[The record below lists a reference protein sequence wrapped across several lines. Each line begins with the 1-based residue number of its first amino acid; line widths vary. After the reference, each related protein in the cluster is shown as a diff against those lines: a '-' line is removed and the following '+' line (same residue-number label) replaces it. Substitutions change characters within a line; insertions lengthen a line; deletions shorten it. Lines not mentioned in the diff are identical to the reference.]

1 MDIDTSKG
9 QAPSY
14 PLSTTYYFSGK
25 VEFDADGDGTP
36 DVATEFFDTD
46 GFDPEPP
53 GAESDPLESYE
64 VSYREGEDSGGNF
77 TAEWDPTWGRLGR
90 WDGGE
95 GYASREDAYLAALPP
110 NEVFHIG
117 TVMKIHVIRGGEG
130 GTGAGNQERC
140 AFYVLLRFRASQF
153 DPRGW

>member
-46 GFDPEPP
+46 GVDPEPP
-53 GAESDPLESYE
+53 GAESDPLEKQF
-64 VSYREGEDSGGNF
+64 RH
-77 TAEWDPTWGRLGR
+77 T
-90 WDGGE
+90 
-95 GYASREDAYLAALPP
+95 AALARQTPVGAVYGE
-110 NEVFHIG
+110 NELAPG
-117 TVMKIHVIRGGEG
+117 K
-130 GTGAGNQERC
+130 
-140 AFYVLLRFRASQF
+140 
-153 DPRGW
+153 P